1 MIADTKGETT
11 ALATDWSTSLT
22 QTFSNISLTPVSS
35 VDGKNF
41 YYMSEGTTD
50 NSGVA
55 QSGAKF
61 SSATATEA
69 TAAETT
75 TTAYVLDYVF
85 QLKATNT
92 TGTEQK
98 VAITDL
104 NLTSPLSATNG
115 SEKAFRVA
123 TFVENQSTT
132 GNAFTGSIPSSAGS
146 IYAPSGYAYQSGTT
160 AKAISTVDASSSAT
174 LGEVTIADSANSIG
188 TITAA
193 TTGPVYY
200 KVWVRLWLEG
210 EDKSCYNDLFL
221 SSGDWSLNLK
231 VEMGDSTGASAIT
244 GVSALDVSYTA
255 AYMMFIH
262 LSLCFI
268 HQNALHSRL
277 NVKAFMVIYLLLEP

>member
-132 GNAFTGSIPSSAGS
+132 G
-146 IYAPSGYAYQSGTT
+146 
-160 AKAISTVDASSSAT
+160 
-174 LGEVTIADSANSIG
+174 
-188 TITAA
+188 
-193 TTGPVYY
+193 PVYY